1 MMFSRGW
8 PVIMSE
14 SWIWKKEGLCEKED
28 NENVE
33 RAYKYAPAV
42 DQNKENEVQYTMEGE
57 NVDENV
63 VWEGLGVSV

>member
-1 MMFSRGW
+1 M
-8 PVIMSE
+8 
-14 SWIWKKEGLCEKED
+14 
-28 NENVE
+28 E
-33 RAYKYAPAV
+33 RAYKDAPAV